1 MSTTSGFK
9 IDDSLEF
16 REIQLFRVN
25 GAFVDAEG
33 ISWFR
38 NGMRTPDGTA
48 IYTDGLY
55 MAIRSGSKNHSKDI
69 AATELG

>member
-25 GAFVDAEG
+25 GAFVDSEG

-38 NGMRTPDGTA
+38 NGQRDPNGNA
-48 IYTDGLY
+48 VYTDGLY
-55 MAIRSGSKNHSKDI
+55 LAIRSGNTKHAKDVT
-69 AATELG
+69 ATELG